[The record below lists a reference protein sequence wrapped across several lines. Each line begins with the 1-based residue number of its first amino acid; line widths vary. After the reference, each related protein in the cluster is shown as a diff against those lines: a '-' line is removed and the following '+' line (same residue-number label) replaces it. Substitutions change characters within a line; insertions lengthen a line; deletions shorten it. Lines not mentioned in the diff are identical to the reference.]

1 MRFEWDEVAR
11 YLSCPDDGAVVQHK
25 GDALQCGACARLF
38 PLQENFVEMLPSGPV
53 EIPEPVMPAEY
64 RQGYLQACSQRWE
77 KDEAALPFGA
87 PESLSPKMRRVRERQ
102 TPEVLRS
109 VLLETAAD
117 CREVFC
123 DLSAGAGHTTLAAAR
138 EFRLVFHCDLSLPA
152 VRYARAAAKR
162 IGVDNLVIV
171 RADYFR
177 PPFRDSVQRMTCL
190 DSLIRGPWHELRL
203 LASIRQAL
211 APSGA
216 AVVDFHNWWHNPLRR
231 MGLLPQNFG
240 VNRSYTRCEVLS
252 LLAQAG
258 IKDFE
263 LGAFLQEG
271 DLARWP
277 ILRSLVPATRFVVR
291 FTRYKKPG
299 RPA

>member
-1 MRFEWDEVAR
+1 
-11 YLSCPDDGAVVQHK
+11 
-25 GDALQCGACARLF
+25 
-38 PLQENFVEMLPSGPV
+38 
-53 EIPEPVMPAEY
+53 
-64 RQGYLQACSQRWE
+64 
-77 KDEAALPFGA
+77 
-87 PESLSPKMRRVRERQ
+87 
-102 TPEVLRS
+102 EVLRS
-109 VLLETAAD
+109 VLLETGPAN

-123 DLSAGAGHTTLAAAR
+123 DLSAGAGHTTFAAAR
-138 EFRLVFHCDLSLPA
+138 EFRLVFHCDLSVAA
-152 VRYARAAAKR
+152 VRYASAAAKR
-162 IGVDNLVIV
+162 TGVNNLVVV

-240 VNRSYTRCEVLS
+240 ENRSYTRREVLS

-258 IKDFE
+258 IT
-263 LGAFLQEG
+263 G
-271 DLARWP
+271 
-277 ILRSLVPATRFVVR
+277 
-291 FTRYKKPG
+291 
-299 RPA
+299 

>member
-11 YLSCPDDGAVVQHK
+11 YLSCPDDGAVVQYQ
-25 GDALQCGACARLF
+25 GDTLQCGACARLL
-38 PLQENFVEMLPSGPV
+38 PLRDNFVEMLPSGPV
-53 EIPEPVMPAEY
+53 EIPEPEMPAEY
-64 RQGYLQACSQRWE
+64 RQGYLQAWSQRWE

-87 PESLSPKMRRVRERQ
+87 PEGLSPKMRGVRERQ
-102 TPEVLRS
+102 TAEVLRS
-109 VLLETAAD
+109 VLLETGPAN
-117 CREVFC
+117 CREMFC
-123 DLSAGAGHTTLAAAR
+123 DLSAGAGHTTFAAAR
-138 EFRLVFHCDLSLPA
+138 EFRLVFHCDLSVAA
-152 VRYARAAAKR
+152 VRYASAAAKR
-162 IGVDNLVIV
+162 TGVNNLVVV

-240 VNRSYTRCEVLS
+240 ENRSYTRREVLS

-258 IKDFE
+258 IKGFE
-263 LGAFLQEG
+263 LGAFFQEG
-271 DLARWP
+271 DWGRWP

-291 FTRYKKPG
+291 YTR
-299 RPA
+299 